1 MVLVQQ
7 NFTSLLDER
16 RLFFSSAAMSL
27 VGDSLILST
36 WLRQVSLSAAAGGSS
51 LSSVRCRMSYLSVRH
66 VSHSSV
72 LTASDRWGCPLHFAC
87 PLRGARGTLHTDREH
102 QLVPVSFGYR
112 PHKPRSVQCVGQAV
126 GAFVLQNRFALVAG
140 GGQSGHRCFVI
151 NSWSLVV
158 GAAGAV
164 I

>member
-72 LTASDRWGCPLHFAC
+72 LTASDRWGCPL
-87 PLRGARGTLHTDREH
+87 RGARGTLHTDREH

-126 GAFVLQNRFALVAG
+126 GAFVLHNRFALVAG